1 MRYLIIIMMAGLIAC
16 DEQSKQVIKKEI
28 YQGPHI
34 EMRDVETLFSDST
47 IIRLKIKAPLQQ
59 IFDNGDE
66 NYPEG
71 MYLEIYDEK
80 QQLVATFRSN
90 TARKVATEEYYIGE
104 GNVIVKNLETGDEL
118 TTEQLYWYQ
127 DEEVFRTDKFVTIKS
142 EGELHTGEGLE
153 ASQDFSYYKILK
165 PTGTISIDDPEQY

>member
-1 MRYLIIIMMAGLIAC
+1 MWAC
-16 DEQSKQVIKKEI
+16 DDDAKKVINKEQYE
-28 YQGPHI
+28 GPHI

-47 IIRLKIKAPLQQ
+47 IIRLMIQAPLQQ
-59 IFDNGDE
+59 IFESGDE

-71 MYLEIYDEK
+71 MYLEIYDEQ
-80 QQLVATFRSN
+80 QQLVATYRSN
-90 TARKVATEEYYIGE
+90 TAKKVAKEEYYIGE
-104 GNVIVKNLETGDEL
+104 GNVVVKNLETGDEL

-127 DEEVFRTDKFVTIKS
+127 DEAVFRTDKFVTIKS
-142 EGELHTGEGLE
+142 DGELHTGQGLE